1 MKWVVY
7 LLGLMLVIGAA
18 QAATIHGSVYD
29 FYLDEVE
36 NGKAVITTEP
46 KQQQVLAD
54 SSYSFEVEAGEYD
67 LFVYK
72 LENGEITMAAKE
84 TLIVS
89 KDGTYNVDV
98 ILFPY
103 FEEQNI
109 IQESQDLFQE
119 RNELNLNLWPIWLL
133 FVGSLVVL
141 TGLMFLAFVK
151 LKKLKP
157 VVMPREEK
165 LGGELE
171 KIVDYLKKEG
181 GRATQKDIRKEF
193 PLSEGKIS
201 LMISELEEKEIVK
214 RIKKGRGNII
224 VLNEPKKEN

>member
-1 MKWVVY
+1 MG
-7 LLGLMLVIGAA
+7 LLLVIGAA

-29 FYLDEVE
+29 FYLNEVE

-46 KQQQVLAD
+46 KQQQVLVD
-54 SSYSFEVEAGEYD
+54 SSYSFEIEAGEYD

-84 TLIVS
+84 TLMVS

-119 RNELNLNLWPIWLL
+119 RNEVELNLWPIWLL

-141 TGLMFLAFVK
+141 GGLMFLAFVK

-157 VVMPREEK
+157 VIMPKETK
-165 LGGELE
+165 LNDELE

-193 PLSEGKIS
+193 PLSEGKVS
-201 LMISELEEKEIVK
+201 LMISDLEEKEVVK

-224 VLNEPKKEN
+224 VLK